1 VPAFAHG
8 QDIHRATAS
17 EVFGCSLEDV
27 TDEQRRRAKA
37 VNFGLI
43 YGMSAFGLS
52 RQLDIPRHEA
62 QAYMDKY
69 FERFPGVLEYME
81 NTRETAKKQG
91 YVSTLFGR
99 RLPLPEIKASNGA
112 RRKAAERAAINAPMQ
127 GTAADI
133 IKRAMIKVGDWI
145 DEKGCQSDVRMLMQV
160 HDELVF
166 EIRTEHAES
175 YAKALADVMGE
186 AADLDV
192 PLLAEYGF
200 GANWDE
206 AH

>member
-1 VPAFAHG
+1 
-8 QDIHRATAS
+8 
-17 EVFGCSLEDV
+17 
-27 TDEQRRRAKA
+27 
-37 VNFGLI
+37 
-43 YGMSAFGLS
+43 
-52 RQLDIPRHEA
+52 
-62 QAYMDKY
+62 
-69 FERFPGVLEYME
+69 
-81 NTRETAKKQG
+81 
-91 YVSTLFGR
+91 
-99 RLPLPEIKASNGA
+99 
-112 RRKAAERAAINAPMQ
+112 MQ

-145 DEKGCQSDVRMLMQV
+145 DEKACQSDVRMLMQV